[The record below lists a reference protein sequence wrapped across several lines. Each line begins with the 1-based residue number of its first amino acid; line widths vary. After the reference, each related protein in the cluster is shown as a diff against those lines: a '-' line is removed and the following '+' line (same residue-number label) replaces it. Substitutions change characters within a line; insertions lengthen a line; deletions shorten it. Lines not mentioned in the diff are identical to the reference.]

1 MPNKMVLIIDD
12 GPVDI
17 ELTRIALEELELGIR
32 VDSATDGKSALA
44 MLRNGIDSPS
54 LLLLDIKMAGMDGFE
69 LLREIRLDDR
79 FRGLP
84 VVVLTNSSLTSDL
97 AGAIAAGASDF
108 IQKPLSAHQ
117 FSKELESVV
126 NKWLPKSNT

>member
-1 MPNKMVLIIDD
+1 MVLIIDD

-17 ELTRIALEELELGIR
+17 ERTRIALEELALGIR

-84 VVVLTNSSLTSDL
+84 VVVLTNSSLTSDR
-97 AGAIAAGASDF
+97 AEAIAAGASDF
-108 IQKPLSAHQ
+108 IQKPPSAHQ

-126 NKWLPKSNT
+126 NRWLPQSNT

>member
-1 MPNKMVLIIDD
+1 MLNKMVLIIDD
-12 GPVDI
+12 GPLDI
-17 ELTRIALEELELGIR
+17 ELTRIALEEMELGIR
-32 VDSATDGKSALA
+32 VDSAKDGKSALA
-44 MLRNGIDSPS
+44 MLRNAIDSPS

-84 VVVLTNSSLTSDL
+84 VVVLTNSSLTSDR
-97 AGAIAAGASDF
+97 AEAIAAGASDF